1 MCQYDEGML
10 FIYAFTV
17 LHLKTVLNALH
28 PVRASW
34 YNIGLE
40 FGIPHTELDTFKQ
53 KYLDPSDLLRETL
66 KYWFQTAINPHPSW
80 EAVVVALTSRIVN
93 KWFVAEQL
101 ELKYCTPEQ
110 NKTGE
115 PYPTMQGGEG

>member
-1 MCQYDEGML
+1 MFLLTCTEPS
-10 FIYAFTV
+10 
-17 LHLKTVLNALH
+17 LKALLNELH

-34 YNIGLE
+34 YNIGLQLD
-40 FGIPHTELDTFKQ
+40 IPPTELDTLKQ
-53 KYLDPSDLLRETL
+53 KYLDPSDLLCETL
-66 KYWFQTAINPHPSW
+66 KYWFKTAINTHPSW
-80 EAVVVALTSRIVN
+80 EAVVVALTSRTVN

-101 ELKYCTPEQ
+101 ELKYCTPVQ